1 MKCERLTIEG
11 KNLDTLIYDL
21 KEKFSLSYV
30 YTSYS
35 GNVILLVFEKFYFR
49 QKSDLSGILMIDFE
63 NDNRC
68 MINIVVAGVKSGLM
82 RLDPFRAENSQ
93 LKRIRE
99 FIYKMADDKRWRII

>member
-21 KEKFSLSYV
+21 KEKFSPSYV
-30 YTSYS
+30 CTSYS

-68 MINIVVAGVKSGLM
+68 MINIVVAGGKSGLM